1 MDLESLIS
9 FGVRWIAVIS
19 LSCRCSLTV
28 VERPLA
34 IRFVLGDAY
43 SNMTREE
50 RQSLLHEGQGSVIS
64 AFVEILFDNQDN
76 RFPVQHSAT
85 DLVG

>member
-1 MDLESLIS
+1 MSLL
-9 FGVRWIAVIS
+9 S
-19 LSCRCSLTV
+19 LNK
-28 VERPLA
+28 LA

-64 AFVEILFDNQDN
+64 AFVEILFDNEDN
-76 RFPVQHSAT
+76 RFPVSHQV
-85 DLVG
+85 DM

>member
-1 MDLESLIS
+1 MSLL
-9 FGVRWIAVIS
+9 S
-19 LSCRCSLTV
+19 LNK
-28 VERPLA
+28 LA

-64 AFVEILFDNQDN
+64 AFVEILFDNEDN
-76 RFPVQHSAT
+76 RFPVSHQV
-85 DLVG
+85 DI